1 MNTLDISDVF
11 FKKVYCFN
19 KKQKI
24 KRTDRERI
32 KKEMYIHM
40 SDKRGNERK
49 KTERERDR
57 DRIERKKQE
66 QQHWYIHH
74 ISCFGRGAR
83 RKTLLKPVGQI
94 L

>member
-1 MNTLDISDVF
+1 MYYLNDMQWICLIFWMVLF
-11 FKKVYCFN
+11 FFKVYCFN

-49 KTERERDR
+49 KQRETGTE
-57 DRIERKKQE
+57 
-66 QQHWYIHH
+66 
-74 ISCFGRGAR
+74 
-83 RKTLLKPVGQI
+83 
-94 L
+94 